1 MAEIDQDKIFFTDKQ
16 IVDIEEKNN
25 MGRILDIG
33 GGGEAVI
40 AQVYGDNVVAIDID
54 EDELLES
61 PENQALKIVM
71 DARNLYFLE
80 NQFEMVTSFFTLM
93 YLENNDI
100 GQVFEEVKRV
110 LKPNRSF
117 LIWDLTIP
125 ARQSHQE
132 EVYAAQVEVN
142 FNENTITTGYG
153 ARWEDN
159 EQSMETFIN
168 LAKDYNFSV
177 LEKRQGDKF
186 FFVELRNNK

>member
-1 MAEIDQDKIFFTDKQ
+1 VADIDQDKIFFTDKQ

-33 GGGEAVI
+33 GGGEAVM

-54 EDELLES
+54 EEELLES

-125 ARQSHQE
+125 ARQSHKE

-142 FNENTITTGYG
+142 FNENTINTGYG
-153 ARWEDN
+153 ARWQDN

>member
-1 MAEIDQDKIFFTDKQ
+1 MADIDQDKIFFTDKQ
-16 IVDIEEKNN
+16 IVDMEEKKN

-40 AQVYGDNVVAIDID
+40 AQLYGDNVVAIDID
-54 EDELLES
+54 ENELLES

-93 YLENNDI
+93 YLENNDM
-100 GQVFEEVKRV
+100 GQIFKEVKRV

-117 LIWDLTIP
+117 LIWDLAIP
-125 ARQSHQE
+125 ARQGHKE
-132 EVYAAQVEVN
+132 EVYAVQVEVN
-142 FNENTITTGYG
+142 INENTINTGYG

-177 LEKRQGDKF
+177 LEKRQGDKYF
-186 FFVELRNNK
+186 FIELRNNK

>member
-1 MAEIDQDKIFFTDKQ
+1 VADIDQDKIFFTDKQ

-125 ARQSHQE
+125 ARQSHKE

-142 FNENTITTGYG
+142 FNENTINTGYG
-153 ARWEDN
+153 ARWQDN

>member
-1 MAEIDQDKIFFTDKQ
+1 MADIDQDKIFFTDKQ

-33 GGGEAVI
+33 GGGEAVM

-54 EDELLES
+54 EEELLES

-125 ARQSHQE
+125 ARQSHKE

-142 FNENTITTGYG
+142 FNENTINTGYG
-153 ARWEDN
+153 ARWQDN

>member
-1 MAEIDQDKIFFTDKQ
+1 MADIDQDKIFFTDKQ

-125 ARQSHQE
+125 ARQSHKE

-142 FNENTITTGYG
+142 FNENTINTGYG
-153 ARWEDN
+153 ARWQDN